1 MCQILLKIQRTLFI
15 NTTLSTDPRA
25 HVYLCAQW
33 PAYFKNHVNNKVK
46 LLYLV
51 RAKLMAW

>member
-15 NTTLSTDPRA
+15 NTGLSTDPKV

-33 PAYFKNHVNNKVK
+33 PAYFKNPVNNEVK
-46 LLYLV
+46 LLDLQRV
-51 RAKLMAW
+51 KLMAQ

>member
-15 NTTLSTDPRA
+15 NTTLSTDPKA

-51 RAKLMAW
+51 RVKLMA